1 MDNSRLNKIETLRQA
16 QQLISQGRVS
26 AAISIYRK
34 IVDDDSSDLTAVST
48 LGELYVKARRIPE
61 AVEHFVR
68 IAENHL
74 CNGSTNSAAYIL
86 NKAIKLDPASAT
98 ANMNLGELYLLEKKI
113 DQAHNHFIE
122 SAAAFWHK
130 GNIPAAIK
138 MNKRALSIVPDSRQA
153 TTGLELLQREIDQH
167 KSPDPPPPPPPPPT
181 TLLRPQKPIPLEPPP
196 IFITIPDEPEDAP
209 CDPLK
214 PASDEPH
221 DSVLDESEKLWAAGS
236 VPGSQLPPEL
246 AAIDSLCQR
255 QCLPDPD
262 EDAVVEQIARAE
274 LLVAYGQ
281 VDQAIAL
288 LRESLLDNPDH
299 IQIRAKL
306 KDIYLRSEMID
317 RASEECVNIAAI
329 YAARGETDRAG
340 DYAFRARLL
349 SHSIEPI
356 APLSVLQKVVVTN
369 AVELR
374 KPDLDWSQELTQPVT
389 VM

>member
-1 MDNSRLNKIETLRQA
+1 VDNSRLNKIETLRQA
-16 QQLISQGRVS
+16 QQLISQGRLS
-26 AAISIYRK
+26 AAISIYKK

-48 LGELYVKARRIPE
+48 LGELYVKGGRIQE
-61 AVEHFVR
+61 AVAHYVR

-74 CNGSTNSAAYIL
+74 SNGSTNSAGYIL
-86 NKAIKLDPASAT
+86 NKAVKLDPANAT
-98 ANMNLGELYLLEKKI
+98 ANMNLGELSLLEKKI
-113 DQAHNHFIE
+113 DQAHAYFIE
-122 SAAAFWHK
+122 SAAAFWQK

-138 MNKRALSIVPDSRQA
+138 LNKRALSIVPDSRQA
-153 TTGLELLQREIDQH
+153 ITGLELLQREIDQRE
-167 KSPDPPPPPPPPPT
+167 SPEPPPPPPPPPPPT
-181 TLLRPQKPIPLEPPP
+181 QQKPTFVEPPP
-196 IFITIPDEPEDAP
+196 IFITIPDESNVDAP
-209 CDPLK
+209 DSVK
-214 PASDEPH
+214 PAPDQPQNS
-221 DSVLDESEKLWAAGS
+221 LLGESERLWAAGPAHDS
-236 VPGSQLPPEL
+236 PLPAEL
-246 AAIDSLCQR
+246 ASIDSVCKR
-255 QCLPDPD
+255 QCLPDLD

-329 YAARGETDRAG
+329 YAARGETERAG

-356 APLSVLQKVVVTN
+356 APLSMLQKGTTTKSVEITN
-369 AVELR
+369 
-374 KPDLDWSQELTQPVT
+374 PDLDWNQELSQPVT

>member
-26 AAISIYRK
+26 AAISIYEK

-48 LGELYVKARRIPE
+48 LGELYVKARRIQE

-74 CNGSTNSAAYIL
+74 CSGSTNSAAYIL
-86 NKAIKLDPASAT
+86 NKAIKLDPANAA
-98 ANMNLGELYLLEKKI
+98 ANMNLGELYLIEKKI
-113 DQAHNHFIE
+113 DKAHAHFIE
-122 SAAAFWHK
+122 SAAAFWQT

-138 MNKRALSIVPDSRQA
+138 LNKRALSIVPDSRQA
-153 TTGLELLQREIDQH
+153 MIGLELLQREIDQG
-167 KSPDPPPPPPPPPT
+167 KSPDPTPLPPPPPT
-181 TLLRPQKPIPLEPPP
+181 PTQQKPIPFEPPP
-196 IFITIPDEPEDAP
+196 IFITIPDESVDAA
-209 CDPLK
+209 CDPIK
-214 PASDEPH
+214 PASDKPH
-221 DSVLDESEKLWAAGS
+221 SFILDESEKLWAAGP
-236 VPGSQLPPEL
+236 VHGSTLPPEL
-246 AAIDSLCQR
+246 ASIDSVCQKQR
-255 QCLPDPD
+255 LPDPD

-356 APLSVLQKVVVTN
+356 APLSVLQKGVTK